1 MTCIQN
7 PPGRGP
13 PGFLPLAAAPTAPPR
28 LPSPLL
34 CCAPATPPSSA
45 TLMRPAA
52 PTVPNAKGR
61 GGPLTGGRD
70 TDQKGSF
77 PFRRFLVLFCFWGSL
92 LEAVRAANLG
102 FWVDSEFSCRK

>member
-77 PFRRFLVLFCFWGSL
+77 PFRRFLVSSSCSL
-92 LEAVRAANLG
+92 SEAILALNSGL
-102 FWVDSEFSCRK
+102 SSLPN